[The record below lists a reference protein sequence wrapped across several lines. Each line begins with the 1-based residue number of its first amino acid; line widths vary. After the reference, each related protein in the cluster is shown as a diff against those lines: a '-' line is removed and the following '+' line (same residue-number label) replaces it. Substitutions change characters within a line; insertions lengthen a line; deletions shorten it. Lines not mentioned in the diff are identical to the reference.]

1 MKSEVGFQLFFS
13 VPSPKEFFC
22 FMCMGQPGSTSIT
35 ALVKVRAWL
44 ASKHAKKAGA
54 KKWRLMHVQATQSK
68 MCFLR

>member
-1 MKSEVGFQLFFS
+1 MVFS
-13 VPSPKEFFC
+13 VPPPKGFLC
-22 FMCMGQPGSTSIT
+22 FMCVGSYLMSQPGSTSIT

-44 ASKHAKKAGA
+44 ASSKHAKKAAA